1 MQLFA
6 QAPAA
11 QAGPKPTAL
20 PFPAQDATTC
30 TPLAVMMITRQIRF
44 RTLEPCF
51 EGSVTRGMTPQ

>member
-11 QAGPKPTAL
+11 EAGPKPTAL
-20 PFPAQDATTC
+20 PFPVQDATTC
-30 TPLAVMMITRQIRF
+30 TPIAEMMISRQIRF

-51 EGSVTRGMTPQ
+51 EGRVRRGMAPQ